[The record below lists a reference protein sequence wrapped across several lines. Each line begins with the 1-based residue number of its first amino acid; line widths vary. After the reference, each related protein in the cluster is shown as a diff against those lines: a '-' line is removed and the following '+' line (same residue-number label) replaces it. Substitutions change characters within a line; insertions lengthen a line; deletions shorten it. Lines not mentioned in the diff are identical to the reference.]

1 MSRGHD
7 DDEQRRAAPRR
18 GPQGARGIGSHP
30 LKDRAPEGL
39 AAAVLLAA
47 AAAGILLLGAGRD
60 AGAAARSAGFQR
72 ATGGIGGGRATALLP
87 CEGAFDGGATRPCGR
102 ALDPLPGGEAFC
114 PHHAGPLGR
123 R

>member
-1 MSRGHD
+1 MR
-7 DDEQRRAAPRR
+7 
-18 GPQGARGIGSHP
+18 
-30 LKDRAPEGL
+30 DRAPEAL

-47 AAAGILLLGAGRD
+47 AAAAAILLGAGRD

-72 ATGGIGGGRATALLP
+72 ATGGIGGGRGTALLP
-87 CEGAFDGGATRPCGR
+87 CEGAFDGDATRPCGR